1 MDIRA
6 PSTVSPR
13 NEKIVVTPV
22 SGGWCMSC
30 TCEEPLMFLSGGH
43 AEAEARRLAQCLARL
58 GLSCDVEIHDRR
70 DRLVGR
76 MVYGPRTT
84 DRARRTSTSAAVH

>member
-1 MDIRA
+1 MDISVR
-6 PSTVSPR
+6 STVAPR

-22 SGGWCMSC
+22 GGGWCMSC

-76 MVYGPRTT
+76 MVYGRKMI
-84 DRARRTSTSAAVH
+84 DRVHETSTSAAVL